1 MLRHAHG
8 IRVEEEQLVC
18 FVWLDDGKVGSFIYY
33 FFFLSF
39 PAQAMALASG
49 MYASQCSMICTIKNR
64 HKQKEKPH

>member
-33 FFFLSF
+33 FFFPLISSSSDGFGFGHVRF
-39 PAQAMALASG
+39 PVFNDLHD
-49 MYASQCSMICTIKNR
+49 K
-64 HKQKEKPH
+64 K